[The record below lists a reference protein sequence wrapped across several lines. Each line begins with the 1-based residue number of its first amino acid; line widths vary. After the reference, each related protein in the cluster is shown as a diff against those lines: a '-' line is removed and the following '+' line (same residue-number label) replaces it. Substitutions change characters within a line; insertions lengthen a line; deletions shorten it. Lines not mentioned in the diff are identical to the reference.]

1 MYTKESN
8 DLYQI
13 LGVQGDAL
21 VWAGISGLIE
31 ETNSMQNNARRP
43 IMISEH

>member
-13 LGVQGDAL
+13 LGGWGEAL

>member
-21 VWAGISGLIE
+21 VGPGISGLIGE
-31 ETNSMQNNARRP
+31 LTLCK
-43 IMISEH
+43 IMLEGQL